1 MTLPCFCFHFCSL
14 ICRSKANEIWNRVAN
29 LAVLA
34 IPVLSIVSVDDEFVV
49 LSVRNVFF
57 VDEKLRNSLQRS
69 SFLQIWGTCMSRSY
83 SDATL
88 VTVDVSLGVQF

>member
-1 MTLPCFCFHFCSL
+1 MNITDVR
-14 ICRSKANEIWNRVAN
+14 IRKINDEGKMKADV
-29 LAVLA
+29 
-34 IPVLSIVSVDDEFVV
+34 SITFDDEFVV